1 MMLDPRQLARRLTE
15 CTLLDQRRLGGRLR
29 GAKSPEALA
38 QVAAD
43 IERAVARRERRFQN
57 IRSIHFPPD
66 LPVSER
72 KEDIAEAI
80 RHHQVIVLCGET
92 GSGKTTQLP
101 KICLELG
108 RGSAGLIGHTQPRR
122 IAART
127 VAARIAEE
135 LNVPLGREVG
145 YKIRFGDKTGPE
157 TLIKVMT
164 DGILLAETQ
173 NDRLLEQYDTIIIDE
188 AHERS
193 LNIDFLLGYFKHL
206 LPRRPDLKLIVTSA
220 TIDPERFA
228 EHFSKQARRHNG
240 SGARGDDAQ
249 TNAEFGERREEAEK
263 GTQEMGTTGVVAA
276 PTAHSAASS
285 TPTPAPIIM
294 VSGRTYP
301 VEILYRPPSGYTSE
315 DGEFEGD
322 QVSAILRAVDECTTL
337 GRGDILVFL
346 SGEREIRET
355 AEELRRS
362 LREPGTII
370 LPLFSRLS
378 NEEQNRVFQPHSGR
392 RIVLATNV
400 AETSLTV
407 PGIRYV
413 IDTGEAR
420 INRYSPRT
428 KVQRL
433 EIEAI
438 SRASAD
444 QRKGRCGRVGPGVCI
459 RLYSEEDYTNRSAFT
474 DPEIVRTNLASVIL
488 QMKALGLGRVE
499 SFPFVEPPDSRMIK
513 DGYDTLRELGAVD
526 EKGDLTEI
534 GRRLSKLPI
543 DPRIGRMILA
553 ADAEGSLAEVLV
565 IAAALSVQ
573 DPRDRRQD
581 HQDAADAAHA
591 TFKSQDSDFLFY
603 LNLWRWYHEQQEK
616 LSRSRL
622 VKVVKDHYLSYFRMR
637 EWVEVHRQ
645 LRDLITEMGIGTGRA
660 SANTPSQ
667 REGAGG
673 RVGSSSDH
681 RARPQPIVRPPQ
693 RPATYDQI
701 HRALL
706 TGMLSGLGRKGDQ
719 GEYSGTHNSKF
730 FIHPGSGLS
739 KSKPKW
745 VMAAELVRT
754 TKLYARACAKIDP
767 QWIEAAAAHLVS
779 RTHSEPHWDSETERV
794 LAYEKVLLYGLEIVA
809 GRRVHYGPI
818 NPDQSREIFIHAAL
832 VDGDY
837 RTDARWFRHNR
848 ALQDEVEMIEIKTRR
863 RDLLVDAQARF
874 EFYHKRLPRDVY
886 SGNTFERWRAAAER
900 ENRSI
905 LMMTREDLML
915 HDAAEATLAMF
926 PDTLL
931 VGDNASAGPATS
943 ATNPSGTRLKIE
955 YTHEPG
961 TTHDGITLHVPVE
974 ALNQLEEERCDW
986 LVPGLVKEKIAEM
999 IRAVPKSQRR
1009 HLGPPNQMADE
1020 VLAGLTFGVGP
1031 FDEQV
1036 RLRLEHLTGV
1046 EMPKDVWAQ
1055 VHIPEHLK
1063 MNFRVLNNMGE
1074 PIAEGRDL
1082 RALKDKLGVAVRQ
1095 SFAKLGGDQFH
1106 RDAITK
1112 WDFGDLPDRVEVR
1125 RGTMT
1130 VVGYPALVDLGK
1142 DAGLRVAE
1150 TPARAAMM
1158 HRAGVRRLFL
1168 IKAGREIKY
1177 QLALRTR
1184 LEKLC
1189 VQWSVLGSANDLKAD
1204 LMGLVAERAF
1214 LGEASPLA
1222 TPIRTQKDFEQ
1233 KLERGYDRITPAVD
1247 EVGTLA
1253 EAILD
1258 EFQNVRLVL
1267 ESQTAPAFAQAHQD
1281 VRHQMSG
1288 LVYKGFMVATP
1299 REWLPHVPRFLAAI
1313 RTRLNKLPRGGLDR
1327 DARLLQPVLQHW
1339 HACLQRLDKHKAAG
1353 ILDPELILYRWM
1365 IEEFRV
1371 SQFAQELRTSIPVSE
1386 RRLEEQWE
1394 RIGRP

>member
-1 MMLDPRQLARRLTE
+1 MMPEPRQLARRLTE

-29 GAKSPEALA
+29 GARSPEALA

-57 IRSIHFPPD
+57 VRAIHYPPD

-220 TIDPERFA
+220 TIDLERFA

-240 SGARGDDAQ
+240 TEVRGDEAQ
-249 TNAEFGERREEAEK
+249 AQAESVERSDEAEK
-263 GTQEMGTTGVVAA
+263 GTRERDTVGVEAA
-276 PTAHSAASS
+276 PVARSEVSS
-285 TPTPAPIIM
+285 LSSRPTPAPIIM

-301 VEILYRPPSGYTSE
+301 VEVLYRPPTGYTSE

-322 QVSAILRAVDECTTL
+322 QISAILRAVDECTTL

-355 AEELRRS
+355 AEELRRN
-362 LREPGTII
+362 LRESGTII

-392 RIVLATNV
+392 RIVLSTNV

-459 RLYSEEDYTNRSAFT
+459 RLYSEEDYTNRSEFT

-526 EKGDLTEI
+526 EKYDLTEI

-603 LNLWRWYHEQQEK
+603 LNLWTWYHEQQEK
-616 LSRSRL
+616 LSRSKL
-622 VKVVKDHYLSYFRMR
+622 VKAVKDHYLSYLRTR

-645 LRDLITEMGIGTGRA
+645 LRDLVAEMGIGTPPA
-660 SANTPSQ
+660 STNSPSR
-667 REGAGG
+667 RERTGG
-673 RVGSSSDH
+673 RVHSSPDLRS
-681 RARPQPIVRPPQ
+681 RPHAPS
-693 RPATYDQI
+693 RPAPYDQI

-767 QWIEAAAAHLVS
+767 QWIESAAAHLVT

-809 GRRVHYGPI
+809 GRRIHFGPI

-848 ALQDEVEMIEIKTRR
+848 ALQEEVEMIEIKTRR

-886 SGNTFERWRAAAER
+886 SGNTFERWRSTAEH

-931 VGDNASAGPATS
+931 VGGSGSGGAPTNGSASA
-943 ATNPSGTRLKIE
+943 GTRLKIE

-974 ALNQLEEERCDW
+974 ALNQLEEERCEW
-986 LVPGLVKEKIAEM
+986 LVPGLVKEKVAEM

-1020 VLAGLTFGVGP
+1020 VLAGLTFASGP
-1031 FDEQV
+1031 FAEQV

-1046 EMPKDVWAQ
+1046 EMPKDIWAM

-1063 MNFRVLNNMGE
+1063 MNFRVLNTKGE
-1074 PIAEGRDL
+1074 AIAEGRDL
-1082 RALKDKLGVAVRQ
+1082 RALKSKLGVAVQQ

-1142 DAGLRVAE
+1142 EAGLRVAE

-1158 HRAGVRRLFL
+1158 HRAG
-1168 IKAGREIKY
+1168 
-1177 QLALRTR
+1177 
-1184 LEKLC
+1184 
-1189 VQWSVLGSANDLKAD
+1189 
-1204 LMGLVAERAF
+1204 RA
-1214 LGEASPLA
+1214 A
-1222 TPIRTQKDFEQ
+1222 T
-1233 KLERGYDRITPAVD
+1233 L
-1247 EVGTLA
+1247 
-1253 EAILD
+1253 
-1258 EFQNVRLVL
+1258 
-1267 ESQTAPAFAQAHQD
+1267 SHQ
-1281 VRHQMSG
+1281 S
-1288 LVYKGFMVATP
+1288 
-1299 REWLPHVPRFLAAI
+1299 
-1313 RTRLNKLPRGGLDR
+1313 
-1327 DARLLQPVLQHW
+1327 
-1339 HACLQRLDKHKAAG
+1339 
-1353 ILDPELILYRWM
+1353 
-1365 IEEFRV
+1365 
-1371 SQFAQELRTSIPVSE
+1371 
-1386 RRLEEQWE
+1386 
-1394 RIGRP
+1394 RP